1 MVPAPARVVAASDPR
16 FIRRGACHA
25 CFDVWFAKIPIAHP
39 LRSAISSG
47 YFTDIQFEPKKTVG
61 VALRTDGTQ
70 KFTPKQRFNRCLTA
84 KTYQVDDL
92 PVQNRQPRPHMQGY
106 RVPLRL
112 QIVTM
117 PTINHT
123 PSFCVPM
130 PLNVARANEPK
141 CVSEGRTQGV
151 KFGTSPLAYRLH

>member
-16 FIRRGACHA
+16 FIKRGACHA

-70 KFTPKQRFNRCLTA
+70 KFTPKQRFNRCPA
-84 KTYQVDDL
+84 AETYQVDGMPGPD
-92 PVQNRQPRPHMQGY
+92 RQPRPHMQGY
-106 RVPLRL
+106 RLSLIL
-112 QIVTM
+112 QIVTRATM
-117 PTINHT
+117 ANT

-130 PLNVARANEPK
+130 PLIVALVNEPK
-141 CVSEGRTQGV
+141 
-151 KFGTSPLAYRLH
+151 